1 MLILNRRVGET
12 IHIGDDVCVT
22 VYDKL
27 RYHVTIGVIAPA
39 DSQVFYGDTR
49 MRPAILPDGERFYLI
64 SLLTTEMFRVD
75 DVELRVSFTPSY
87 LGAGSTHKRQVQV
100 AIAAPKSVPVHREEI
115 YLQHLDRDGKRR
127 PAMSFATWL
136 RQANLAV
143 SSTRVAA

>member
-1 MLILNRRVGET
+1 MLVLNRRVGET

-27 RYHVTIGVIAPA
+27 RYHVTIGVIAPTDA
-39 DSQVFYGDTR
+39 QVFYAETR
-49 MRPAILPDGERFYLI
+49 MRPAVLPDGERFYLI
-64 SLLTTEMFRVD
+64 SLLTTETFRID

-87 LGAGSTHKRQVQV
+87 LGMGPTRKKQVQL

-115 YLQHLDRDGKRR
+115 YLQHLDRAGKRR
-127 PAMSFATWL
+127 PAMSFAAWL

-143 SSTRVAA
+143 SSGRVAA